1 MDSKEEIIFID
12 WLDELVEAGY
22 IDTYTYHIDCYE
34 LIPKATL
41 VGNKGKPISLL
52 NNLSYTPD
60 FTINW
65 NISAKDLFYINDVDV
80 KNSKFD
86 NNHIILSS
94 SGVST
99 IDIKGSFVGLHNN
112 SGITFPIIRKVLYH
126 LKGIYVNK
134 VVPKE
139 LFKNTFTP
147 MSYLKTATN
156 KPRKIDWQVRTLAEY
171 TNANRKS

>member
-1 MDSKEEIIFID
+1 MDSKEEIVFIE
-12 WLDELVEAGY
+12 WLDELVEGGFVN
-22 IDTYTYHIDCYE
+22 TYTYHIDKYE
-34 LIPKATL
+34 LIPKAVLTTDK
-41 VGNKGKPISLL
+41 NKQISLL

-65 NISAKDLFYINDVDV
+65 NESSKGLFYVDIEEV
-80 KNSKFD
+80 QNSKFD
-86 NNHIILSS
+86 NNQIILSS

-171 TNANRKS
+171 TNANRK